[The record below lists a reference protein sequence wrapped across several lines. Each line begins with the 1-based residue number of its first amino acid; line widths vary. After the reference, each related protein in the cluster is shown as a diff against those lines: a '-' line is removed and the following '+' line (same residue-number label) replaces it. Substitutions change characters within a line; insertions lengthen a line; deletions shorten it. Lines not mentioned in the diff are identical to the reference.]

1 MIEIT
6 AQVVGSGPR
15 GEIGPQG
22 PQGLQG
28 EQGLK
33 GDKGDKGEQGIQGI
47 QGVKGDKGDKGDTGE
62 QGVQGIQGVQGEQ
75 GPKGDTGNDGYTP
88 IKGTDYFTDA
98 EITEILAPV
107 NSQLAETLIRVETVE
122 KASTKLYK
130 KYGVRIDKTNSNP
143 STRVVYIDDAIG
155 FTPMS
160 GGDGSFSWGSWQEV
174 FDNLQIRPCLLKNG
188 IVNYYINPDDFTKK
202 MDGTASDIT
211 SGVDGDVMIEFAKP
225 IWYKWTDEG
234 TTYTI
239 EISDAEF
246 DGAVKNAFE
255 IEPGYNLFNYYPLL
269 LTQILFAIF
278 FKSTD
283 SQKALGRGRVDNA
296 GYVNSGGA
304 NAKGMFWGST
314 ADLQVKFLGIEDYW
328 GNKLQ
333 WIDGIVTD
341 SSWNLLIGKSGL
353 NDTGSGYTSFSSG
366 LAANTAGYINS
377 VQGGNEKGFII
388 KTGAGSDSTY
398 LCDYGNLDSSQV
410 ASFGGASSAGSAAG
424 FTTRRLANAVSVSN
438 AGIGSRLFCASTN
451 KMYIGAYLGYNSS
464 SKLRSLSN
472 TLATASLTIG
482 SFRTLAKANN

>member
-174 FDNLQIRPCLLKNG
+174 FDDLQIRPCLLKNG

-239 EISDAEF
+239 EISDEEF

-255 IEPGYNLFNYYPLL
+255 IESGYNLFNYYPLL
-269 LTQILFAIF
+269 LTQILFVIF

-283 SQKALGRGRVDNA
+283 SQTALGRGRVDGT
-296 GYVNSGGA
+296 GYINSGGA
-304 NAKGMFWGST
+304 DAKGMFWGST
-314 ADLQVKFLGIEDYW
+314 ADLQMKFLGIEDYW

-333 WIDGIVTD
+333 WIDGM
-341 SSWNLLIGKSGL
+341 
-353 NDTGSGYTSFSSG
+353 
-366 LAANTAGYINS
+366 NS
-377 VQGGNEKGFII
+377 PVI
-388 KTGAGSDSTY
+388 
-398 LCDYGNLDSSQV
+398 C
-410 ASFGGASSAGSAAG
+410 
-424 FTTRRLANAVSVSN
+424 
-438 AGIGSRLFCASTN
+438 
-451 KMYIGAYLGYNSS
+451 
-464 SKLRSLSN
+464 
-472 TLATASLTIG
+472 
-482 SFRTLAKANN
+482 

>member
-1 MIEIT
+1 MESRYIE
-6 AQVVGSGPR
+6 R
-15 GEIGPQG
+15 
-22 PQGLQG
+22 
-28 EQGLK
+28 
-33 GDKGDKGEQGIQGI
+33 D
-47 QGVKGDKGDKGDTGE
+47 GVKYYANGHTKGIVHTNSDASNVVLETKLNNLDASFDTL
-62 QGVQGIQGVQGEQ
+62 QN
-75 GPKGDTGNDGYTP
+75 T
-88 IKGTDYFTDA
+88 FDA
-98 EITEILAPV
+98 EIQNLTLADPSSAEIVAARGGKTTLDARLDEV
-107 NSQLAETLIRVETVE
+107 DVQLAETLIRVETVE

-234 TTYTI
+234 ATYTI

-283 SQKALGRGRVDNA
+283 SQKALGRGRVDVT
-296 GYVNSGGA
+296 GYINSGGA

-314 ADLQVKFLGIEDYW
+314 ADLQIKFLGIEDYW
-328 GNKLQ
+328 GNKFQ

-341 SSWNLLIGKSGL
+341 ASWNLLIGKSSL
-353 NDTGSGYTSFSSG
+353 NDTGNGYTSFSSG
-366 LAANTAGYINS
+366 LAANTAGYTNS
-377 VQGGNEKGFII
+377 VQGGNDKGFII
-388 KTGAGSDSTY
+388 KTGAGSNSTY
-398 LCDYGNLDSSQV
+398 LSDYGDLGSSRV
-410 ASFGGASSAGSAAG
+410 ADFGGASSSGSNAG
-424 FTTRRLANAVSVSN
+424 FAIFRLTNAVSSSN
-438 AGIGSRLFCASTN
+438 AFIGSRLFCASTN
-451 KMYIGAYLGYNSS
+451 KIYIGAYLGYNSS
-464 SKLRSLSN
+464 SKLRSLSGN
-472 TLATASLTIG
+472 MATASLTIG
-482 SFRTLAKANN
+482 AFRTLAKANN